1 MHRALVEV
9 CTAHLRFAQRTAT
22 CTCMGCLICWLRHLS
37 FVADDT
43 VSIVWVGSSSALI
56 VDTILLGLII
66 TGRPVV
72 GVRFLV
78 CGEY

>member
-1 MHRALVEV
+1 
-9 CTAHLRFAQRTAT
+9 
-22 CTCMGCLICWLRHLS
+22 MGHCSGSVMAGLFL
-37 FVADDT
+37 ADDT

-56 VDTILLGLII
+56 VDTILLGLIL

-78 CGEY
+78 CGEWQIWMRMNTDISLFWN

>member
-1 MHRALVEV
+1 M
-9 CTAHLRFAQRTAT
+9 
-22 CTCMGCLICWLRHLS
+22 
-37 FVADDT
+37 ADDI